1 MRRAQ
6 LRIYV
11 AHAILGMKISRI
23 TAAVF
28 RNTTEGLADLVA
40 EIGAGLYNR
49 KGRQW
54 GHRTPVAA

>member
-1 MRRAQ
+1 
-6 LRIYV
+6 
-11 AHAILGMKISRI
+11 MKISRI